1 MKSMSKIL
9 VKVVEKS
16 LTAQCD
22 LGTKLERW
30 LAGRFSR
37 TLKCLCSH
45 VCGRNCGRICS
56 FLEFFLTGGT
66 KRYVHFN
73 VIMVLTQNIGK
84 YVEESC
90 YFCSVLLG
98 VN

>member
-30 LAGRFSR
+30 LAGRFSH
-37 TLKCLCSH
+37 TLECLCSH
-45 VCGRNCGRICS
+45 VCGRNVVAFAAS
-56 FLEFFLTGGT
+56 
-66 KRYVHFN
+66 
-73 VIMVLTQNIGK
+73 
-84 YVEESC
+84 
-90 YFCSVLLG
+90 
-98 VN
+98 